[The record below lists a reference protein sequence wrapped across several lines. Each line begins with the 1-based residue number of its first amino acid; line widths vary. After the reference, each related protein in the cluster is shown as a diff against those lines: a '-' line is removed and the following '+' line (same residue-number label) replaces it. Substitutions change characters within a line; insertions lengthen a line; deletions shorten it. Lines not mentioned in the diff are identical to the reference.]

1 MEKDKGGSMK
11 TLLLL
16 GGSAQQII
24 AIETAKRMGLRTVL
38 CDYLPDNPGQ
48 YHADDFHLVSTTD
61 KEAVLKVA
69 INEKADGILAYA
81 SDPAAPTAAYVAEKL
96 GLPGSPYKSV
106 ELLCNKDEFRE
117 FLATNHF
124 HTPLASGYDSIQK
137 ALHEIQSG
145 RFNCPVIVKPVDSS
159 GSKGVSRIDDIQ
171 EAEDRD
177 WNEQWEQEGFDPIV
191 ISNNLIIHDGRH
203 LPDSTPDIAIE
214 IDAKLSFGTGTH
226 ETTRMICSTLLD
238 LKPEGRVLDCGTGTG
253 ILSICALK
261 MGAKEAIGYDIDEW
275 SVDNARHN
283 AVINQ
288 VDDRFISLLG
298 DASILNKVE
307 GTFDLV
313 MANINRNILLNDLP
327 QFVSK
332 MNAGATLILS
342 GFYTDDCQIL
352 IEKAQTLGLS
362 LQQQKEDQQWA
373 CLVFGR

>member
-1 MEKDKGGSMK
+1 MK
-11 TLLLL
+11 YFEVEFTISPY
-16 GGSAQQII
+16 SA
-24 AIETAKRMGLRTVL
+24 
-38 CDYLPDNPGQ
+38 D
-48 YHADDFHLVSTTD
+48 
-61 KEAVLKVA
+61 
-69 INEKADGILAYA
+69 A
-81 SDPAAPTAAYVAEKL
+81 SDVLAAMAGEAGFETFEETETGLKGYVQQSLFDVSVLNAALEDF
-96 GLPGSPYKSV
+96 PF
-106 ELLCNKDEFRE
+106 ED
-117 FLATNHF
+117 T
-124 HTPLASGYDSIQK
+124 T
-137 ALHEIQSG
+137 
-145 RFNCPVIVKPVDSS
+145 
-159 GSKGVSRIDDIQ
+159 VSYDIQ

-238 LKPEGRVLDCGTGTG
+238 LIPEGRVLDCGTGTG